1 VPEPVFEQY
10 VEEVREQGRH
20 DGKTELT
27 TAGALVVA
35 RQYRSRHTPTEA
47 VPPLQEQLGTRDRFD
62 VADAAALPW
71 AGQQRRPRRN
81 FSAVPGTG
89 STTWEETFPT
99 TRPGSLR

>member
-35 RQYRSRHTPTEA
+35 RQYRSRRTPTEA
-47 VPPLQEQLGTRDRFD
+47 ATPLQEQLGTRDGSTS
-62 VADAAALPW
+62 PT
-71 AGQQRRPRRN
+71 RPRC
-81 FSAVPGTG
+81 PGRTAA
-89 STTWEETFPT
+89 ST
-99 TRPGSLR
+99 SS